1 MIKQNKPML
10 KYDNKKSKSK
20 CIYCYKSYTNKT
32 SLEKH
37 MLLCCIIYKSK
48 RQLIIEE
55 EEKEILSQNQMSM
68 LIKELILKVK
78 KLEEKVETQDKYI
91 NKMKKKI
98 NIIDWLN
105 SNIFPNLIIENFISS
120 QIWIKEEDILFMM
133 HHTFHDTLDNIF
145 EDNFSNKAQIP
156 MFCFDQKPN
165 YFYIYTCISEK
176 KEWIELNKIEC
187 IKIFNIIYSKIFKKL
202 LDWKQNNEEQ
212 LKKSD
217 PLDNLYMKTMGK
229 ILGVDFKQ
237 EATLSKAKTSLFNKL
252 KTDMKQI
259 VEYEFI

>member
-1 MIKQNKPML
+1 
-10 KYDNKKSKSK
+10 
-20 CIYCYKSYTNKT
+20 
-32 SLEKH
+32 
-37 MLLCCIIYKSK
+37 
-48 RQLIIEE
+48 
-55 EEKEILSQNQMSM
+55 
-68 LIKELILKVK
+68 
-78 KLEEKVETQDKYI
+78 
-91 NKMKKKI
+91 
-98 NIIDWLN
+98 
-105 SNIFPNLIIENFISS
+105 
-120 QIWIKEEDILFMM
+120 MM
-133 HHTFHDTLDNIF
+133 HHTFQDTLDNIF
-145 EDNFSNKAQIP
+145 EDNFSNKSQIP
-156 MFCFDQKPN
+156 IFCFDQKPN

-202 LDWKQNNEEQ
+202 LEWKQTNEEQ

>member
-78 KLEEKVETQDKYI
+78 KLEEKVETQDK
-91 NKMKKKI
+91 
-98 NIIDWLN
+98 
-105 SNIFPNLIIENFISS
+105 
-120 QIWIKEEDILFMM
+120 
-133 HHTFHDTLDNIF
+133 
-145 EDNFSNKAQIP
+145 
-156 MFCFDQKPN
+156 
-165 YFYIYTCISEK
+165 
-176 KEWIELNKIEC
+176 
-187 IKIFNIIYSKIFKKL
+187 
-202 LDWKQNNEEQ
+202 
-212 LKKSD
+212 
-217 PLDNLYMKTMGK
+217 
-229 ILGVDFKQ
+229 
-237 EATLSKAKTSLFNKL
+237 
-252 KTDMKQI
+252 
-259 VEYEFI
+259 